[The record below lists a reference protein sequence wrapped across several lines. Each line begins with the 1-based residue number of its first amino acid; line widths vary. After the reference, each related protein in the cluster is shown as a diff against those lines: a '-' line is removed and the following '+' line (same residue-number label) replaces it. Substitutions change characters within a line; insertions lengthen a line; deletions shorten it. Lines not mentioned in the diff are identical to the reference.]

1 MSNAIDS
8 MEVLHFSPLILSPLF
23 VAFYE
28 SLGAKNNSVLL
39 SNLVLPL
46 ALYPESRQFL
56 KNAKSTSTLRTFV
69 SERER
74 IFGLADRIE
83 THRDVSTNAFQYG
96 IDCGV
101 LKIEKALSVE
111 VTGPMNLKLTGRGD
125 IARAASRLGILLSP
139 FEVPAIY
146 RMFGIKKI

>member
-23 VAFYE
+23 IAFYKN
-28 SLGAKNNSVLL
+28 LGIKNHSVLL
-39 SNLVLPL
+39 ANLVLPL

-56 KNAKSTSTLRTFV
+56 KNANSTSTLRTFV
-69 SERER
+69 SKRER
-74 IFGLADRIE
+74 IFGLADRINK
-83 THRDVSTNAFQYG
+83 HRDVSTNAFQYG
-96 IDCGV
+96 IDCGAV
-101 LKIEKALSVE
+101 KISKGLSVE
-111 VTGPMNLKLTGRGD
+111 VTGSTNFKLTGRED
-125 IARAASRLGILLSP
+125 IARAASRLGTLLSP

>member
-8 MEVLHFSPLILSPLF
+8 MEVLYFSPLILSPLF
-23 VAFYE
+23 VTFYKN
-28 SLGAKNNSVLL
+28 LGPKNHSVLL
-39 SNLVLPL
+39 ANLVLPL

-83 THRDVSTNAFQYG
+83 KYRDVSTNAFQYG
-96 IDCGV
+96 LDCGA
-101 LKIEKALSVE
+101 IEIAKALSVE
-111 VTGPMNLKLTGRGD
+111 VTGSANFKLTGRED
-125 IARAASRLGILLSP
+125 IARASSRLGILLSP

-146 RMFGIKKI
+146 RMFGIKQI